1 MPYEGERAG
10 YRPLERIVNSQQV
23 RSLLGRAKKWRQ
35 EVLDYPVVPQDAPYL
50 SESLPDH
57 VIAFDSSWQETPAG
71 ALQKDVYPSAQVGF
85 ITLSTVLLKTEELN
99 RVSKIR
105 PIDPVQY
112 RKTQDLTTTA
122 AALPGANV
130 ITGNNPDAQT
140 SFRNELYRMLETVD
154 SNDQK
159 NGDEVS
165 TLTTY
170 ERLLIHHR
178 ERTRCPYSEPDS
190 LTQRGCQQR
199 FVIPKGQSVC
209 PCSKKLPIWSTD
221 AMRIH
226 ERFMEDGPNGNQLGV
241 VAQVWERLELLRYLH
256 LIEED
261 DRLLSQA
268 YRIAF
273 ISDGQ
278 LAVFGGPAWMARAME
293 MEIRR
298 VNAKVRERTGYDMVI
313 AAVEKTGRFVDHF
326 ELVDRTGEPGKRRF
340 QPKQTFMPTNR
351 YITVRIANNAT
362 DRMYG
367 DATHFGRKLF
377 YKAAN
382 GYRLVVTTAFLREE
396 QHDLNIDDVEL
407 YPALERTCALLDSMT
422 SSQSPNSLMP
432 IRLAHHA
439 AAIPIRPSANVL
451 QNLTEGLMQND

>member
-154 SNDQK
+154 
-159 NGDEVS
+159 
-165 TLTTY
+165 
-170 ERLLIHHR
+170 
-178 ERTRCPYSEPDS
+178 
-190 LTQRGCQQR
+190 
-199 FVIPKGQSVC
+199 
-209 PCSKKLPIWSTD
+209 
-221 AMRIH
+221 
-226 ERFMEDGPNGNQLGV
+226 
-241 VAQVWERLELLRYLH
+241 
-256 LIEED
+256 
-261 DRLLSQA
+261 
-268 YRIAF
+268 
-273 ISDGQ
+273 
-278 LAVFGGPAWMARAME
+278 
-293 MEIRR
+293 
-298 VNAKVRERTGYDMVI
+298 
-313 AAVEKTGRFVDHF
+313 
-326 ELVDRTGEPGKRRF
+326 
-340 QPKQTFMPTNR
+340 
-351 YITVRIANNAT
+351 
-362 DRMYG
+362 
-367 DATHFGRKLF
+367 
-377 YKAAN
+377 
-382 GYRLVVTTAFLREE
+382 
-396 QHDLNIDDVEL
+396 
-407 YPALERTCALLDSMT
+407 
-422 SSQSPNSLMP
+422 
-432 IRLAHHA
+432 
-439 AAIPIRPSANVL
+439 
-451 QNLTEGLMQND
+451 